1 MERPRPAPEPV
12 CVHLHPSVAQFVGRL
27 TCGWVWVKCGP
38 LDTETLVVSSGGTM
52 NAEIPVRFL
61 LVGLLVLPLAAG
73 FAPVSVAYGAEAA

>member
-1 MERPRPAPEPV
+1 
-12 CVHLHPSVAQFVGRL
+12 
-27 TCGWVWVKCGP
+27 
-38 LDTETLVVSSGGTM
+38 M